1 MTASSMRFCR
11 RPRGLGWVA
20 AAALLLGPLLFGL
33 VAAAPA
39 AAQGI
44 EIQRAA
50 LAPAEEGY
58 ALQADFEITLTS
70 TLEDALN
77 KGVPLYFALEFE
89 LIRPRWYWF
98 NEKVASVRQQYRLSY
113 NALAR
118 QYRVGVGKLYQ
129 NFSSLPDAL
138 AFLSRVR
145 VRDAVGTSALA
156 RGSTY
161 MAAVRMRLDT
171 SQLPRPFQI
180 TAVGSRDWSLASDWH
195 RWTISP

>member
-1 MTASSMRFCR
+1 
-11 RPRGLGWVA
+11 LGWL
-20 AAALLLGPLLFGL
+20 AALALLVGPLSLGL
-33 VAAAPA
+33 LAAAPA

-50 LAPAEEGY
+50 LTVPEEGGY
-58 ALQADFEITLTS
+58 VLQADFEVALTH

-77 KGVPLYFALEFE
+77 KGVPLYFSLEFE

-98 NEKVASVRQQYRLSY
+98 NEKLASVRQQYRLSY

-118 QYRVGVGKLYQ
+118 QYRVGVGRLYQ
-129 NFSSLPDAL
+129 NFGSLPEAL

-145 VRDAVGTSALA
+145 VADVVEPNALA
-156 RGSTY
+156 KGSTY
-161 MAAVRMRLDT
+161 LAAVRMRLDT

-180 TAVGSRDWSLASDWH
+180 TAVGSRDWSLSSDWH
-195 RWTISP
+195 RWTIAP